1 MFPLDFSNHK
11 IISLIFD
18 KTKVKGFVISNRM
31 TPCNCSGVL
40 QTFTFAVSI
49 YIVSL

>member
-11 IISLIFD
+11 TISLIFD
-18 KTKVKGFVISNRM
+18 KTKVTGFVIGNHVN
-31 TPCNCSGVL
+31 PCNCSGVL
-40 QTFTFAVSI
+40 QTFTFAVST